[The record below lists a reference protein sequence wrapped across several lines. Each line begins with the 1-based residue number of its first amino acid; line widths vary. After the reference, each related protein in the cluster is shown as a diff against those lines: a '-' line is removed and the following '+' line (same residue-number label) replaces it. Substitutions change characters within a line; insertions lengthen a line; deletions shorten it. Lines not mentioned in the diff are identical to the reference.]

1 MILSDEKTIND
12 EILHLAIRCTNLR
25 IKVNHNAKMF
35 TRMNSLF
42 GINDTTAQEKRYVKI
57 SQSNAFTFG
66 NRPSSLTYTDIY
78 TSETIDGLYT
88 NDGIYPH
95 LIVTMKN
102 YISAGQT
109 CCIRLSVFV
118 TSPRINGGRDSYLC
132 GVTINLRDIK
142 EHFELEKVRGPSYET
157 ELMSEYCEDAKV
169 FMDLLRPLRTVGME
183 KNYIHPFESKRE
195 RFVALDGATVMP
207 NPLSQH
213 YVLFDSQICS
223 DQDNKEAQQTV
234 PRLFVEENVYEPRN
248 FAEIPILLLEN
259 VSAALNRSL
268 QAWRERREIEMNR
281 QGFFKSHKK
290 AFKRGWQ
297 HVSVRVMSTR
307 LHCTM
312 AEAYREQNVKR
323 PYTYYTPYSEHNTEV
338 GNLRLS
344 DSSERG
350 SSKKS
355 TGNAEVLSTREDASK
370 KFGNG
375 IIPRLST
382 PKGGRP
388 DTTRPCTYVK
398 VALHDIN
405 EPFHS
410 SLGRTNTEYYTF
422 DALYGSNIHQ
432 DAISK
437 PKSMAVVNEHTSAQ
451 LDVQEEVYH
460 LDRYDVKEN
469 EKKESLL
476 ESEAAAVN
484 NPIDTVVEGL
494 KFTFKKYITSSKENF
509 VMFSLALDAATNT
522 ITGNKDVDIGTC
534 VLPLSLLDNN
544 PGQEQTFVLEMRLS
558 KSIHKIYPYLSAAEV
573 TVAVQLNMETDPE
586 RLDSA
591 KQYNAAPARIP
602 FSTYH
607 LRSPNGNKGIN
618 PSESGLI
625 PNPCG
630 VKPVEEMIGDS
641 CEWLW
646 YVGFLGKD
654 PLALSPFEMDVDEVP
669 TRTPRKSSVH
679 SKSVKS
685 NSVRLSM
692 VGDMMDS
699 QDIDEDEEELEIV
712 EAAAENDEKD
722 ISDDESD
729 HEKEETSTDILDKVE
744 SGQDVIEDIPDGNNE
759 GNEYEDEEE
768 EVGRQQI
775 YTRIDVPYT
784 LNWIDTHISSLESL
798 SMELMEHLVHL
809 RNVYDQG
816 VKFRPSS
823 SKSKVETQ
831 ALPINFHMQ
840 VVSINRYDLCRYSK
854 STANAHDK
862 ERAQSILDRESEAS
876 RCSSTSSTLSTR
888 IPYSAQYAGVEV
900 LESLTCGS
908 FSPHYFEKKEAGGL
922 DAMKQDIIAL
932 HRKIQ
937 EDMHVYATK
946 ISDLVRKQHPVQIS
960 SYPKDAQEKVNHA
973 RERAVLVNLD
983 YEESAEGKLFEDI
996 RRNALQ
1002 FETDIVKIAKRR
1014 LMSLT
1019 QVLSVATNGF
1029 LMKLA
1034 LVIEEVL
1041 PVSHVMQ
1048 WANHGF
1054 FIVFESLLSV
1064 HGKERFMLEDTIGA
1078 TEMIRDFAFVLIPM
1092 TEASGKTEKGIV
1104 PIDEVRLD
1112 SADIRNRIPHYTL
1125 RGAKSDTVNIG
1136 LRGREIV
1143 LYIPLAAFAKLPS
1156 ELLDR
1161 ARRRELKIKI
1171 KPTMFT
1177 LGLDFNQTISSTFG
1191 GGMKETQSGAELKNA
1206 LDLQH
1211 SVNMRGIV
1219 EANAYCT
1226 RVNPIDDTVYES
1238 ISKENSGIDTFDG
1251 RGSSVKTEKINQ
1263 ITIHPLI
1270 KALESQIRYVNKTK
1284 NVSMLIE
1291 VERMCS
1297 LLNGCRVTFC
1307 KSGKDRTGKF
1317 FIRLIAFLS
1326 HSTFSST
1333 LTF

>member
-1 MILSDEKTIND
+1 MLKSAKVILSDEKTIND

-25 IKVNHNAKMF
+25 IQVNRNAKLF

-42 GINDTTAQEKRYVKI
+42 GINDTTFQEKRFVKI

-102 YISAGQT
+102 YIPTGQT

-118 TSPRINGGRDSYLC
+118 CSPRINGGRESYLC

-183 KNYIHPFESKRE
+183 KNYIQPFENKRE
-195 RFVALDGATVMP
+195 RFVALDGTKVMA
-207 NPLSQH
+207 NPLLQR

-223 DQDNKEAQQTV
+223 DKDNKVSQTV

-248 FAEIPILLLEN
+248 FAEIPILLIEN
-259 VSAALNRSL
+259 VSAALMRSL
-268 QAWRERREIEMNR
+268 QAWRERREIEINR
-281 QGFFKSHKK
+281 QGFFKSHEK

-297 HVSVRVMSTR
+297 HVSVRVVSTR

-323 PYTYYTPYSEHNTEV
+323 PYTYYTPFSEYNTETGPLRMSDSV
-338 GNLRLS
+338 G
-344 DSSERG
+344 SSERG

-355 TGNAEVLSTREDASK
+355 TGNAEVLSTRQDGSK
-370 KFGNG
+370 NFGNG
-375 IIPRLST
+375 MIPRLST

-422 DALYGSNIHQ
+422 DAFYGSNIHQ

-437 PKSMAVVNEHTSAQ
+437 PKSAAVVNEHTSAR
-451 LDVQEEVYH
+451 LDVEEKMYH

-476 ESEAAAVN
+476 ESEAAAVS

-534 VLPLSLLDNN
+534 VLPLSLLEDN
-544 PGQEQTFVLEMRLS
+544 PGQKQTFVLQMHLS

-573 TVAVQLNMETDPE
+573 TVAVQLDMETDSE
-586 RLDSA
+586 RLDVV
-591 KQYNAAPARIP
+591 KQYNAAPSRIP

-630 VKPVEEMIGDS
+630 IKPVEEMIGDS

-669 TRTPRKSSVH
+669 TRVSRKSSVH

-692 VGDMMDS
+692 IGDN
-699 QDIDEDEEELEIV
+699 QQIHEDEEGELEIV
-712 EAAAENDEKD
+712 DAEQDEKD
-722 ISDDESD
+722 ASEGEAGSEQEGGAAGILCI
-729 HEKEETSTDILDKVE
+729 EEEDQE
-744 SGQDVIEDIPDGNNE
+744 VIEDIPDGHDERN
-759 GNEYEDEEE
+759 EDEEDEME

-775 YTRIDVPYT
+775 YSRIDVPYT
-784 LNWIDTHISSLESL
+784 LNWIDAHISSLESL
-798 SMELMEHLVHL
+798 SMELMEHLAHL
-809 RNVYDQG
+809 RKLYDQG

-823 SKSKVETQ
+823 SKGKAESQ

-840 VVSINRYDLCRYSK
+840 VVGINRYDLCRYSM
-854 STANAHDK
+854 NPGNIHDN
-862 ERAQSILDRESEAS
+862 ERTQSLERESDLS
-876 RCSSTSSTLSTR
+876 RFSSTGTTLSMH
-888 IPYSAQYAGVEV
+888 IPYSAQYEGVEV

-937 EDMHVYATK
+937 EDMHIYATK

-960 SYPKDAQEKVNHA
+960 SYPKDTQDKVNHA

-983 YEESAEGKLFEDI
+983 YEQSSEGKLFEDI
-996 RRNALQ
+996 RKNALQ

-1019 QVLSVATNGF
+1019 QILSVAANGF

-1034 LVIEEVL
+1034 LVIEEIL
-1041 PVSHVMQ
+1041 PVSHAIQ
-1048 WANHGF
+1048 WVDHGF
-1054 FIVFESLLSV
+1054 FLVFESLLSV

-1078 TEMIRDFAFVLIPM
+1078 VEMIRDFAFVLIPM
-1092 TEASGKTEKGIV
+1092 TGTAANKEKGFV
-1104 PIDEVRLD
+1104 SVDDVKLD
-1112 SADIRNRIPHYTL
+1112 SDDIRNRVPHHTL
-1125 RGAKSDTVNIG
+1125 REVNEDSVNIG
-1136 LRGREIV
+1136 LRGREV
-1143 LYIPLAAFAKLPS
+1143 LLYLPVAAFAKLPGDF
-1156 ELLDR
+1156 LDK

-1191 GGMKETQSGAELKNA
+1191 GGNKETQFGASN
-1206 LDLQH
+1206 
-1211 SVNMRGIV
+1211 R
-1219 EANAYCT
+1219 
-1226 RVNPIDDTVYES
+1226 
-1238 ISKENSGIDTFDG
+1238 F
-1251 RGSSVKTEKINQ
+1251 
-1263 ITIHPLI
+1263 
-1270 KALESQIRYVNKTK
+1270 
-1284 NVSMLIE
+1284 
-1291 VERMCS
+1291 
-1297 LLNGCRVTFC
+1297 
-1307 KSGKDRTGKF
+1307 
-1317 FIRLIAFLS
+1317 
-1326 HSTFSST
+1326 
-1333 LTF
+1333 